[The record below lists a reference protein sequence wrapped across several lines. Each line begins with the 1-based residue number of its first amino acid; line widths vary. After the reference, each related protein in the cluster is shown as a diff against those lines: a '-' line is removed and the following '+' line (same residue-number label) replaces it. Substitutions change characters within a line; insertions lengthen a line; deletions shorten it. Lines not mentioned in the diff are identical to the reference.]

1 MVPRSLLAA
10 AVVASVLVT
19 PLFGVVEPGAGWIV
33 LCVVAVV
40 VSLVSIRRDRR
51 RAGDADGTDGTVW
64 EAIPSWQYGGQ
75 HVESGGLAREEQET
89 ALAEI
94 EEEAAARVHDG
105 H

>member
-1 MVPRSLLAA
+1 MVPRST
-10 AVVASVLVT
+10 VLVAVAASLLVA
-19 PLFGVVEPGAGWIV
+19 PLLGVLEPGAGWVV
-33 LCVVAVV
+33 LCVVIVA

-51 RAGDADGTDGTVW
+51 RGGDADGTEGTVW
-64 EAIPSWQYGGQ
+64 EAIPSWQYGGR

-94 EEEAAARVHDG
+94 EEQAARREHDG